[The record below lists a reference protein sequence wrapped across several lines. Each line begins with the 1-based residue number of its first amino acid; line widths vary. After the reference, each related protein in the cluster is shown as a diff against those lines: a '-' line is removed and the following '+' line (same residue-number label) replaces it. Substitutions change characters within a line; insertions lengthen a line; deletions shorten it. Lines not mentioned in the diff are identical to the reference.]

1 MAGSVALDMSSAAPQ
16 GTTTPPYSREQ
27 AIDLYFIEHRGKLL
41 DIAAFLDRV
50 DRAAPKGAVAEDF
63 RVAAFRRAL
72 AVLSDGKPERARRV
86 LEALSDPTNEPIAAA
101 GTKGATGAYPGAS
114 AHAGPEAGRP

>member
-1 MAGSVALDMSSAAPQ
+1 VAGSVALGMSSAAPP

-50 DRAAPKGAVAEDF
+50 DRAAPAGGVGEDF

-72 AVLSDGKPERARRV
+72 GVLSDGKPERARRV
-86 LEALSDPTNEPIAAA
+86 LEALSDPTGEPIAAA
-101 GTKGATGAYPGAS
+101 GTKGATGAYPGATS
-114 AHAGPEAGRP
+114 HAGPGAGCP